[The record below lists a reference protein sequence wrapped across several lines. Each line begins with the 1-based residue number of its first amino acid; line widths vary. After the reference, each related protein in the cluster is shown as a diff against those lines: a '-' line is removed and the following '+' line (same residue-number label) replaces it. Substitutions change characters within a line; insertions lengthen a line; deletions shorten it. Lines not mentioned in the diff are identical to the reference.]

1 MISADMISQIC
12 VEERV
17 PLNESG
23 MRITLFMNGHPFD
36 LHLAVNF
43 LDWSTYPTVNDNLCW
58 VVLIVCLVVAG
69 GLCIV
74 GTKKR
79 IKQ

>member
-1 MISADMISQIC
+1 M
-12 VEERV
+12 V
-17 PLNESG
+17 
-23 MRITLFMNGHPFD
+23 PFD

-74 GTKKR
+74 ETRKRTK
-79 IKQ
+79 Q